1 MGDLEQLIK
10 DFIIAHR
17 DWAGP
22 IVFGLSFGES
32 LAFISIL
39 LPATAAMVFVGVLV
53 GQGLLDFWWMA
64 LWGIPGAALGD
75 AVSYWIGRYFRASIG
90 TIWPFTR
97 HPQMLEQGHTFF
109 ARWGILS
116 VFLGRFLGPVR
127 AVIPVIAGMMDMPT
141 VKFQIANWTS
151 AAIWAPYWL
160 LVGVLGEQL
169 FDYLKS
175 RISLEGA
182 VALVAV
188 AVVIASLI
196 WRWLAR
202 RNAAR

>member
-64 LWGIPGAALGD
+64 LWGIPG
-75 AVSYWIGRYFRASIG
+75 IR
-90 TIWPFTR
+90 
-97 HPQMLEQGHTFF
+97 
-109 ARWGILS
+109 
-116 VFLGRFLGPVR
+116 
-127 AVIPVIAGMMDMPT
+127 
-141 VKFQIANWTS
+141 
-151 AAIWAPYWL
+151 
-160 LVGVLGEQL
+160 
-169 FDYLKS
+169 
-175 RISLEGA
+175 
-182 VALVAV
+182 
-188 AVVIASLI
+188 
-196 WRWLAR
+196 
-202 RNAAR
+202 